1 MEETKLKSCKLLVP
15 IIVVAAL
22 SLTACGTNNEKKA
35 DETKKTEQS
44 SPKSVSISDGANDM
58 KQTITDL
65 NAQLKAKDA
74 TKVKESGAKLEESWQ
89 TFEDDVKDKS
99 PDLYGKVETPLSTI
113 EAGVTSSPLDAP
125 TLTKAAKELDDV
137 LSDVKNLK

>member
-1 MEETKLKSCKLLVP
+1 MKSRKLLVP

-35 DETKKTEQS
+35 DETEKTEQS
-44 SPKSVSISDGANDM
+44 SPKSVSISDGAKDM
-58 KQTITDL
+58 KQTIADL
-65 NAQLKAKDA
+65 NTQLKAKDA

-89 TFEDDVKDKS
+89 TFEDDVKAKS

-113 EAGVTSSPLDAP
+113 EAGATSSPLDAQ
-125 TLTKAAKELDDV
+125 TLTKAAKELDGV
-137 LSDVKNLK
+137 LSDVQNLK

>member
-1 MEETKLKSCKLLVP
+1 LKSRKLLVP

-44 SPKSVSISDGANDM
+44 SPKSVSISDGAKDM
-58 KQTITDL
+58 KQTIADL

-89 TFEDDVKDKS
+89 TFEDDVKAKS
-99 PDLYGKVETPLSTI
+99 SDLYGKVETPLHTI
-113 EAGVTSSPLDAP
+113 EAGATSSPLDAP
-125 TLTKAAKELDDV
+125 TLTKAAKELDGV
-137 LSDVKNLK
+137 LSDVQNIK